1 MKTKPLK
8 LRTPQ
13 SRGKSSTQDILGGL
27 NGRKTHRKWSEHERR
42 LFALREQFLKGRC
55 AQSESARESL
65 STSTE
70 HIADAATDSFE
81 RDCALALLSSTQNA
95 LYEIDQALN
104 RIFDGTYGICELTG
118 EPIEV
123 DRLRA
128 IPWTRFSA
136 LAQSQLENRGR
147 TPRVQLGQVG
157 SLLQPSD
164 ANESEEPDEVPAVAS
179 RTARKPA
186 LTHS

>member
-1 MKTKPLK
+1 MQTKPLK
-8 LRTPQ
+8 DRPPTL
-13 SRGKSSTQDILGGL
+13 RGKSSTRDILGGS
-27 NGRKTHRKWSEHERR
+27 NGRKIKRKWSEHQRR
-42 LFALREQFLKGRC
+42 LFALRDQFLAGRST
-55 AQSESARESL
+55 QSESARETL

-70 HIADAATDSFE
+70 HIADAASDSFE

-104 RIFDGTYGICELTG
+104 RIFHGTYGICEVTG

-136 LAQSQLENRGR
+136 LAQSQLESRGR
-147 TPRVQLGQVG
+147 AGRVQLGAVG
-157 SLLQPSD
+157 ALLNGSD
-164 ANESEEPDEVPAVAS
+164 TNESEEDSDEAPAGAG
-179 RTARKPA
+179 RTTPGKS
-186 LTHS
+186 L